1 MKSKLKILLVSI
13 LLSCLS
19 FLGVERTQV
28 EDDDVNIDDNEHMFI

>member
-13 LLSCLS
+13 LLSCLN

-28 EDDDVNIDDNEHMFI
+28 DDDVNIDDNEHMFI